1 MTICKYCNKTFS
13 VHPSRLAKGQNKRT
27 VCGSCS
33 VSKRRWKNKIRL
45 VKKLGGKCVKCGYDK
60 HPAALHFHHT
70 DPNTKSYEINSN
82 KLLLKDIDKEADKCI
97 LLCGN
102 CHSIEH
108 TNKEL
113 LEKFEIL

>member
-1 MTICKYCNKTFS
+1 MTVCKYCNKEFS
-13 VHPSRLAKGQNKRT
+13 VHPSRKAKGKNTRT

-45 VKKLGGKCVKCGYDK
+45 VQQLGGKCTKCGYK
-60 HPAALHFHHT
+60 EHPAALHFHHK
-70 DPNTKSYEINSN
+70 DPRTKSFEINSN
-82 KLLLKDIDKEADKCI
+82 KLLIKDIDKEADKCI
-97 LLCGN
+97 LLCAN

-113 LEKFEIL
+113 LEKFELF